1 MTDDEEANG
10 LHPPHHLQ
18 HPEHCINQIATRAL
32 KNGDL
37 LAVFNEERFPFH
49 HDSGQTLMARSKD
62 GGKTWGPPSIVLPW
76 MATREGN
83 WDCGICELAD
93 GTLIVNNE
101 PFRHLASSS
110 GSVAIKAEQR
120 LVASSP

>member
-1 MTDDEEANG
+1 M
-10 LHPPHHLQ
+10 
-18 HPEHCINQIATRAL
+18 L

-62 GGKTWGPPSIVLPW
+62 GGKTWGEPTVVLPW
-76 MATREGN
+76 SETDGN

-93 GTLIVNNE
+93 GTLIVNLTHHRLLQA
-101 PFRHLASSS
+101 RHQAGAALL
-110 GSVAIKAEQR
+110 EQPAR
-120 LVASSP
+120 